1 MIQAS
6 LFSQDIPPVLSS
18 DGWTGHASF
27 SGCMT
32 YRYTLSR
39 TWDDGDGS
47 ALVVM
52 LNPSTADDAKNDPT
66 VERVCRTLRAAGMNR
81 LTVTNLFAFR
91 TPYPEELVKASRN
104 GVDIVGP
111 DNDKWIAH
119 AATDAR
125 MVLVAWGSCSA
136 APKLAKAELLALRT
150 TGDDAPSHP
159 LYLPKSLVPQ
169 PYAHSRL
176 WSWIMSTGK
185 TKP

>member
-1 MIQAS
+1 
-6 LFSQDIPPVLSS
+6 
-18 DGWTGHASF
+18 
-27 SGCMT
+27 MT
-32 YRYTLSR
+32 YRYTLTR

-66 VERVCRTLRAAGMNR
+66 VERVCRTVRAAGMHT

-91 TPYPEELVKASRN
+91 TPYPEELVRASRN

-111 DNDKWIAH
+111 ENDERIAH
-119 AATDAR
+119 AAKDAR

-136 APKLAKAELLALRT
+136 APKLAKERAKALCFGDGPLAKAELLALRT

-159 LYLPKSLVPQ
+159 LYLPKNLVPQ